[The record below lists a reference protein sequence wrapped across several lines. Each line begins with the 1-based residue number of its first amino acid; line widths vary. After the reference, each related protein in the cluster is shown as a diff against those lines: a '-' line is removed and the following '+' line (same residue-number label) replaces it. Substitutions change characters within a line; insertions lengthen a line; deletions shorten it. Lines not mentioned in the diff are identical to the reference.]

1 MLQKT
6 TWTPCLIIGISLAT
20 IFLIR
25 CDRLISSVDIKTIQ
39 YVYKNQTK
47 YDLVMDVFSEERSL
61 IDSYNIATKEQILT
75 HISNVGG

>member
-25 CDRLISSVDIKTIQ
+25 CDRLILSEDLKTIQ

-47 YDLVMDVFSEERSL
+47 YDLVMDVFSKERSL
-61 IDSYNIATKEQILT
+61 IDSYNIATKKQILT